1 MKLSFPVMAWVSTGV
16 VSGTLE
22 AQERSAQEKTT
33 ITALK
38 NIMNRFAVNF
48 GLKAKTCT
56 I

>member
-1 MKLSFPVMAWVSTGV
+1 
-16 VSGTLE
+16 LE

-38 NIMNRFAVNF
+38 NIMNRFALNF
-48 GLKAKTCT
+48 DLMFKMST